1 MREMFGDL
9 YEAEENE
16 EGEDDSSDGGDAGG
30 DESRKKAEE
39 MANSIFI
46 VPMPKL
52 DTPGSD
58 DKYSYY

>member
-9 YEAEENE
+9 YEAEEKE
-16 EGEDDSSDGGDAGG
+16 EGEDDSSDDGDDGNA
-30 DESRKKAEE
+30 ESRKKAEE
-39 MANSIFI
+39 MATSIFI

-58 DKYSYY
+58 DKYNYY